1 MTVIAF
7 QALNIT
13 IFGIIAV
20 LLDVELGTFS
30 LFMQFKC
37 VCIRALIESFF
48 GARKSPLP
56 RQVRSCPYATKN
68 SITGLCSVKGTD
80 TEKKTF

>member
-1 MTVIAF
+1 MLRQLMTVIAF

-20 LLDVELGTFS
+20 LLDAELGTFS

-37 VCIRALIESFF
+37 VCIRALIASFF
-48 GARKSPLP
+48 GQESHPSPTP
-56 RQVRSCPYATKN
+56 
-68 SITGLCSVKGTD
+68 
-80 TEKKTF
+80 